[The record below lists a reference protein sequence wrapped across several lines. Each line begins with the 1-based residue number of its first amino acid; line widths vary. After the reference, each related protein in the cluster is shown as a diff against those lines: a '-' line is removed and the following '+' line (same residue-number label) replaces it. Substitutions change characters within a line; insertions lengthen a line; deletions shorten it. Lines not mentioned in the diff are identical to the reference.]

1 MNRSKTKKRFSKRI
15 NNKKIKKHLSRHK
28 YSQKKKHFIKY
39 KGGMF
44 RRPESPPP
52 PPYSESP
59 PPPPYSESLSL
70 EVLPV
75 KMKQKLKPIVS
86 SFYPELKCD
95 ESVNVVK
102 NGNIIFDDFVLFLNY
117 NKKFLQDY
125 ERFTPEEIERYI
137 NFYDNE
143 ENKKWLGCQIYLML
157 TMKDIEGYAYWDDGK
172 NFFKWLTHRLKGEDP
187 KYFIEDPPFKS

>member
-15 NNKKIKKHLSRHK
+15 KNKKIKKQSGRHK
-28 YSQKKKHFIKY
+28 YSHKKKHFIKY

-52 PPYSESP
+52 PS
-59 PPPPYSESLSL
+59 YSESLSL
-70 EVLPV
+70 KVLPV

-86 SFYPELKCD
+86 QYWRELECD

-117 NKKFLQDY
+117 NEKFLQDY

-137 NFYDNE
+137 NFYNNE

-157 TMKDIEGYAYWDDGK
+157 TTKDIEGYAYFDDGK
-172 NFFKWLTHRLKGEDP
+172 NFFKWLTHRLTKDDP
-187 KYFIEDPPFKS
+187 KFFIEDPPF

>member
-15 NNKKIKKHLSRHK
+15 KNKKIKKQSSIHK
-28 YSQKKKHFIKY
+28 YSHKKKTFHKI

-44 RRPESPPP
+44 RRPVTHAYEDEAPPS
-52 PPYSESP
+52 YSQ
-59 PPPPYSESLSL
+59 SLSL

-86 SFYPELKCD
+86 RYYPESKCD

-102 NGNIIFDDFVLFLNY
+102 NGNIIFDDLVLFLNSDS
-117 NKKFLQDY
+117 KFSQDY
-125 ERFTPEEIERYI
+125 EIFSPEEKKRYI
-137 NFYDNE
+137 DFYNNE

-157 TMKDIEGYAYWDDGK
+157 NMKDIEGYAYWDDGK
-172 NFFKWLTHRLKGEDP
+172 NFFKWLTHRLNDGDP
-187 KYFIEDPPFKS
+187 KFFIADPPFK